1 MSIKIFLSPSNQVAN
16 IYAYGKTNEHEQ
28 CQRIAEF
35 AKLNLEKNYN
45 CLCIIANKDDNMSTR
60 ANYAN
65 NNNID
70 IYLAIHTN
78 AFSNSSVRGTETFYY
93 SKDTKGAEF
102 AKKLLADISK
112 ITEIRRRVKT
122 YDNLIE
128 LNQPKTTRAYIEID
142 FHSNPERA
150 KWIINN
156 AELIGNTLAK
166 SIAEFAKLTTK
177 DNVLTESP
185 DKKHLYRVQVGAYSV
200 KANAEKML
208 TKLKEAGFTGFIT
221 EVIKN

>member
-1 MSIKIFLSPSNQVAN
+1 MSVKIFISPSNQVSN

-35 AKLNLEKNYN
+35 TKATLENNYN
-45 CLCIIANKDDNMSTR
+45 CECVIANKNDNMSTR
-60 ANYAN
+60 ATYAN

-78 AFSNSSVRGTETFYY
+78 AFANPSVRGTETFYY
-93 SKDTKGAEF
+93 SKDSKSAEL
-102 AKKLLADISK
+102 AKKLLSDVSK
-112 ITEIRRRVKT
+112 ITGIRRRVKA

-128 LNQPKTTRAYIEID
+128 LNQPKATRAYIELE
-142 FHSNPERA
+142 FHSNPDRA

-156 AELIGNTLAK
+156 AELIGITLAK
-166 SIAEFAKLTTK
+166 SIAEFAKLTNK
-177 DNVLTESP
+177 DKVLTEST

-208 TKLKEAGFTGFIT
+208 AKLKEAGFAGFIT
-221 EVIKN
+221 EVIK